1 MRIKRF
7 WVLGIALLAG
17 AFLFVACG
25 GGSTA
30 TSTPAPAA
38 TSIPA
43 PAAGSTPDPAASD
56 TPGQPGGQAPTAKTS
71 EPPPAD
77 QTAGTATG
85 YTWQLDTVDTN
96 GAKPSLAVDADGV
109 PHIAYLLE
117 AQPGFVK
124 YAVPNNDGWDI
135 STISTGYFYG
145 PLDIQV
151 GSDGVPQISYHDHD
165 NEDAAYAV
173 LVDGQWRVET
183 IKHAG
188 HDGWDNNLAIDSS
201 GRPHIVSIDPSQFGS
216 KSGVEYATFDGQSWN
231 VEEVGSGPLPYE
243 FGSFIALDSQD
254 RPHVV
259 WFDDDGKD
267 LKYATKDGTGWV
279 VSTVETQGDVGR
291 YASLAID
298 SQDNPVISY
307 YQPDGDTSGYIK
319 VARWDGT
326 QWDIQRVDKL
336 ENVFTGFLGARKT
349 SSIVLDGNDNPVVA
363 YSDEDVVKLAVWDG
377 GQWLIDTA
385 FTADRNPWGQQV
397 SMAIDGDGVLHLTFA
412 DVTRKSSPGVKGSV
426 MYAKGTP
433 GVRLA
438 ASSGPSS
445 SEPSSSAA
453 SSNQGGGDSGE
464 NSGALVTS
472 PSGTTSLVDPDPNFE
487 QELSRARFSPR
498 EWTTD
503 FSRHTVPYSEISA
516 GNPRRDGIPPID
528 DPRFTTPT
536 LASDW
541 VGDLEP
547 VVALEF
553 NGEARAYPLQILT
566 WHEIVNDTIGGEP
579 VLVTFCPLCNSALAF
594 LRTLDGVVYDF
605 GVSGNLRFS
614 DLIMWDRQT
623 ESWWQQLSGDSIVG
637 QLAGSKLTF
646 LPASIISFADF
657 AEAHPD
663 GLVLSRD
670 TGFQRP
676 YGQNPY
682 VGYDRVDQPPFLFD
696 SSVRALDG
704 RLQPKERVAAFIIG
718 DAAAAFPF
726 SILNEERVVNYSVG
740 GTDIVVFFKPGTK
753 SALDN
758 LLIGESDEIGA
769 SGVFE
774 STVDGTKLTFR
785 SEGDA
790 FIDNESGSSWNILG
804 KAVKGPMAG
813 VVLTPIVHGDH
824 FWFAWGAFNPDTE
837 IYRGAG

>member
-1 MRIKRF
+1 MRIKRA

-30 TSTPAPAA
+30 TSTPVPAA
-38 TSIPA
+38 TATPV
-43 PAAGSTPDPAASD
+43 PAAAD
-56 TPGQPGGQAPTAKTS
+56 TPSPTGPSAGQSTTGQTTEPPIAGQPS
-71 EPPPAD
+71 
-77 QTAGTATG
+77 GTVTG

-117 AQPGFVK
+117 AMPGFVK

-151 GSDGVPQISYHDHD
+151 SGQGVPQISYHDHD
-165 NEDAAYAV
+165 NEDAAYAI
-173 LVDGQWRVET
+173 LVDGQWQVET
-183 IKHAG
+183 ISHPG

-216 KSGVEYATFDGQSWN
+216 KSGVEYATFDGQNWT
-231 VEEVGSGPLPYE
+231 VEEVGSGSVPYE

-259 WFDDDGKD
+259 WFDDDEKD
-267 LKYATKDGTGWV
+267 LKYATNDGTGWV
-279 VSTVETQGDVGR
+279 VTTVESQGDVGR

-307 YQPDGDTSGYIK
+307 YQPDGNTSGYIK
-319 VARWDGT
+319 VARWDGAR
-326 QWDIQRVDKL
+326 WDIQRVDKL

-349 SSIVLDGNDNPVVA
+349 SSIVLDGNDNPIVA
-363 YSDEDVVKLAVWDG
+363 YSDEELVKLAVWDG

-385 FTADRNPWGQQV
+385 FTADGNPWGQQV
-397 SMAIDGDGVLHLTFA
+397 SMAIDGDGILHLTFA
-412 DVTRKSSPGVKGSV
+412 DVTSKSSPGVKGSV

-445 SEPSSSAA
+445 SEAPSNQDGQDSDENSSGQALLSSSATK
-453 SSNQGGGDSGE
+453 
-464 NSGALVTS
+464 LI
-472 PSGTTSLVDPDPNFE
+472 DPDPNYE
-487 QELSRARFSPR
+487 QELARARFSTR
-498 EWTTD
+498 AWTTD

-528 DPRFTTPT
+528 DPNFTTPAS
-536 LASDW
+536 ASDW
-541 VGDLEP
+541 VGELEP
-547 VVALEF
+547 VVALEL
-553 NGEARAYPLQILT
+553 NGEAKAYPLQILT
-566 WHEIVNDTIGGEP
+566 WHEIVNDNIGGEP

-623 ESWWQQLSGDSIVG
+623 ESWWQQLSGEGIVG
-637 QLAGSKLTF
+637 QMAGRQLTF
-646 LPASIISFADF
+646 LPASIISFGDF

-696 SSVRALDG
+696 TSVRELDG
-704 RLQPKERVAAFIIG
+704 RLQPKERVAAFTIG

-726 SILNEERVVNYSVG
+726 SVLNEERVVNYTVG
-740 GTDIVVFFKPGTK
+740 GKDIVVFFKPGTK

-758 LLIGESDEIGA
+758 LLIGNSKEIGA

-774 STVDGTKLTFR
+774 ATVNGAKLTFR
-785 SEGDA
+785 SEGGA
-790 FIDNESGSSWNILG
+790 FIDNETGSTWNILG
-804 KAVKGPMAG
+804 KGVEGPMAG
-813 VVLTPIVHGDH
+813 TALTPIIHGDH
-824 FWFAWGAFNPDTE
+824 FWFAWGAFEPDTK